1 MTNYQIIIHKFEHKT
16 ILEKH
21 ISKFLPRKN
30 LDIATYI
37 QDFTE
42 EKLGYSNIY
51 PSFSLV
57 KTWIYDYI
65 SKFLLR
71 KNLDMAT
78 YIQHIYIRYITI
90 VNKSQQDQYN
100 SIPARF
106 RPTLA

>member
-30 LDIATYI
+30 L
-37 QDFTE
+37 
-42 EKLGYSNIY
+42 N
-51 PSFSLV
+51 
-57 KTWIYDYI
+57 
-65 SKFLLR
+65 
-71 KNLDMAT
+71 MAT

-100 SIPARF
+100 KIPARI
-106 RPTLA
+106 RPTLSSL